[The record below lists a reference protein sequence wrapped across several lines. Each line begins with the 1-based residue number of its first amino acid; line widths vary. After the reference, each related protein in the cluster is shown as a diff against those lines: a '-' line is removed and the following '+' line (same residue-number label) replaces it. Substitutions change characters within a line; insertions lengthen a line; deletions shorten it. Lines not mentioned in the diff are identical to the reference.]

1 MSKAVI
7 KDIKEQRLAS
17 IKAVD
22 FFRSKIS
29 DSPFKSKISSTL
41 PFRVKFINIG
51 IEGYGPNNPAP
62 IGIAIIGFNNFI
74 L

>member
-7 KDIKEQRLAS
+7 KDVKDQKLVS
-17 IKAVD
+17 IKTARSYRSKVSENP
-22 FFRSKIS
+22 FRSS
-29 DSPFKSKISSTL
+29 LSSVF

-62 IGIAIIGFNNFI
+62 IGIAIIGFNNYI